1 ILHSQFSIL
10 NSSFFILNSS
20 SFQRGVI
27 VMTSPVTTEE
37 KDRKLFWRRIKI
49 LCFAGLVCI
58 RLATCARH
66 KPVEEIVTIN
76 AGRPMMT
83 EPVPASLES
92 QPLQGS
98 PQFSAIELIGDYL
111 AETTVYL
118 QEEQRLEAL
127 TTLAKAEQVTR
138 QMMDNTQTKGPV
150 DVSLRTIIQEQEQ
163 TEREI
168 RGGNIE
174 AALLNLG
181 HLSQS
186 LNQLESSMLP
196 DLQGGPPPAISVSH
210 K

>member
-1 ILHSQFSIL
+1 
-10 NSSFFILNSS
+10 
-20 SFQRGVI
+20 
-27 VMTSPVTTEE
+27 M
-37 KDRKLFWRRIKI
+37 KI

-76 AGRPMMT
+76 ADRPMAT
-83 EPVPASLES
+83 EPVSASFAS
-92 QPLQGS
+92 QPLQGA

-127 TTLAKAEQVTR
+127 TTLTKARQVTR
-138 QMMDNTQTKGPV
+138 QMMDDTQTKGLV

-163 TEREI
+163 AEREI

-186 LNQLESSMLP
+186 LNQLESAMLTNQP
-196 DLQGGPPPAISVSH
+196 RSSPPGIPVSH
-210 K
+210 R

>member
-1 ILHSQFSIL
+1 MI
-10 NSSFFILNSS
+10 
-20 SFQRGVI
+20 
-27 VMTSPVTTEE
+27 SPVPTEE
-37 KDRKLFWRRIKI
+37 TDRKLFWRRIKI

-76 AGRPMMT
+76 AGRPMVT
-83 EPVPASLES
+83 EPIPASIES
-92 QPLQGS
+92 QPLQVS

-138 QMMDNTQTKGPV
+138 QMMDDTQTKGSF
-150 DVSLRTIIQEQEQ
+150 DVSLRTIIEEQEQ
-163 TEREI
+163 AERQI

-186 LNQLESSMLP
+186 LNQLESSMLADRQNLLP
-196 DLQGGPPPAISVSH
+196 AAISVSR